1 MHAVSRIALNG
12 LIDNVQVSWTKL
24 GAERARNL
32 LSMGVNDLG
41 GTLMNESISRSA
53 GSKNGQ
59 EITEREMVD
68 IIRSASKVP
77 VRRNTLYKTIKTYG
91 TNESVTSSEPLV
103 SRDGQNPLSF
113 LK

>member
-1 MHAVSRIALNG
+1 
-12 LIDNVQVSWTKL
+12 
-24 GAERARNL
+24 
-32 LSMGVNDLG
+32 MGVNDMG
-41 GTLMNESISRSA
+41 GTLMNDISRSA

-91 TNESVTSSEPLV
+91 TNEAVTTSEPLV

-113 LK
+113 FKVKNN